1 MFDFLNPNDN
11 NIFEPYF
18 KKGLNITG
26 KIENVF
32 KDGNNIYFFDL
43 YDQNVITKEKKIKN
57 YNLIKNIFRTVLD
70 FGLLSKKKEGLRYNY
85 LVLQNN
91 NIYNLKYENASCF
104 FDNILN
110 DYIND
115 INNDVIYD
123 IDFDIITELLS
134 QQKEFNIEEYRRLLE
149 YKFDDENTKN
159 YRIEDKDILLKDV
172 NYDITEDIFNK
183 RYNIIKEI
191 EINEI

>member
-1 MFDFLNPNDN
+1 VFDFLNPNDN

>member
-1 MFDFLNPNDN
+1 
-11 NIFEPYF
+11 
-18 KKGLNITG
+18 
-26 KIENVF
+26 
-32 KDGNNIYFFDL
+32 
-43 YDQNVITKEKKIKN
+43 
-57 YNLIKNIFRTVLD
+57 
-70 FGLLSKKKEGLRYNY
+70 
-85 LVLQNN
+85 
-91 NIYNLKYENASCF
+91 
-104 FDNILN
+104 LN

-191 EINEI
+191 EINEV